1 MMGKGN
7 LPVAMTS
14 SRKLLLG
21 LAVQAL
27 VVLLSIYLSG
37 CSTARQSQIATAK
50 KYEMTLS
57 DHEFAAVDFVPQAG
71 NTITI
76 HNGSDISHSI
86 YVTYP
91 NGDMVNLGVQTPGTD
106 VHWKVPVDAK
116 GEFVF
121 QCWIHPII
129 RARFFINGEKVSSSV
144 SEPVS
149 ILTTRQ
155 ELFYGQQ
162 NICSSNR
169 RT

>member
-7 LPVAMTS
+7 LPVVMTL
-14 SRKLLLG
+14 SRKWLVC
-21 LAVQAL
+21 LAVQAFL
-27 VVLLSIYLSG
+27 VLLSLCLSG
-37 CSTARQSQIATAK
+37 CSTARQVPIELAK

-71 NTITI
+71 DIITI
-76 HNGSDISHSI
+76 HNRSDISHSI

-91 NGDMVNLGVQTPGTD
+91 NGEMVNLGVQTPGTE

-129 RARFFINGEKVSSSV
+129 RARFFINAGKVSSAI
-144 SEPVS
+144 SEPIS
-149 ILTTRQ
+149 TATRQ
-155 ELFYGQQ
+155 ELFNGQQ